1 MHLKQTKNSHS
12 AGIIEKFGA
21 QHEEMG
27 EGNLTSR
34 DLSERISK
42 EAGTKEDGET
52 GAKEEPDLVNARGFA
67 LLSAVTCTHFT
78 R

>member
-1 MHLKQTKNSHS
+1 
-12 AGIIEKFGA
+12 
-21 QHEEMG
+21 MG
-27 EGNLTSR
+27 EGNQTSR
-34 DLSERISK
+34 DLSGRISK

-52 GAKEEPDLVNARGFA
+52 GAKEEPDLVNARSFA